1 MSIEDKAIP
10 LHTIY
15 EPNGKPYLSIA
26 HDTDIVRIQLHSYDD
41 ILKRGAFLNIDRR
54 AIPELIKALEQVE

>member
-1 MSIEDKAIP
+1 MDKAIP

-15 EPNGKPYLSIA
+15 APNGDPYLSVA
-26 HDTDIVRIQLHSYDD
+26 HDEKIVRVQLHSYDGTFKAP
-41 ILKRGAFLNIDRR
+41 IYLNIDRR